1 MKYFIISVDGGGIRG
16 VIPAMLL
23 RSIGQETISKASLF
37 AGTSTGSL
45 IAVGLA
51 AGVEIE
57 FITDTYLNPDACG
70 TIFTPYV
77 GSPEQKDP
85 GGHLSLLQKLKGLL
99 VNEEQQMFESGIGS
113 VFEEMLFPTY
123 TAAGLREV
131 IERCAPDT
139 TLADLKHHVFVPT
152 FVLDAI
158 TAGKPQW
165 GATAFHNLPGPVGFG
180 GHAEAPLVDAIM
192 ASAAAPLYF
201 PPHSYAGKLFVD
213 GGLMAQNPAMLA
225 LAAAIQ
231 AGLVGERGVPLD
243 EVSILSLGT
252 GSNTSSYPPPG
263 IDFPPPYGMLGWSWP
278 EPRGPST
285 PAVPL
290 TDAIL
295 DGVAQ
300 VSDYQV
306 EALIGKGNYRR
317 AQVRLGTTA
326 IALNDCAMLHA
337 KGGLQDLANEYIAT
351 PDWQET
357 IRWVKERL
365 GQPPLS

>member
-1 MKYFIISVDGGGIRG
+1 MPEGRAKYFIISVDGGGIRG

-51 AGVEIE
+51 ADVAIE
-57 FITDTYLNPDACG
+57 FITDTYLDPRACH

-77 GSPEQKDP
+77 GSPEQRDA
-85 GGHLSLLQKLKGLL
+85 GAHLSLRQKLAGLL
-99 VNEEQQMFESGIGS
+99 VNEEQEMLESGIGS
-113 VFEEMLFPTY
+113 VFEELLFPQY
-123 TAAGLREV
+123 TAAGLRQV

-139 TLADLKHHVFVPT
+139 SLADLKHHVFVPT

-158 TAGKPQW
+158 TPAGPQW
-165 GATAFHNLPGPVGFG
+165 EATAFHNLPGTAGFG
-180 GHAEAPLVDAIM
+180 GNPEAPLVDAIM

-201 PPHSYAGKLFVD
+201 PPHPYAGKLFVD
-213 GGLMAQNPAMLA
+213 GGLMAQNPTMLA

-252 GSNTSSYPPPG
+252 GSNTSSYPPQG
-263 IDFPPPYGMLGWSWP
+263 VDFPPPYGMLGWSWP

-300 VSDYQV
+300 VTDYQV
-306 EALIGKGNYRR
+306 QALIGKDNYRR
-317 AQVRLGTTA
+317 AQVKLGTTP

-337 KGGLQDLANEYIAT
+337 TGGLEDLANEYIAT
-351 PDWQET
+351 PYWQQT
-357 IRWVKERL
+357 IQWVKERL
-365 GQPPLS
+365 G